1 MGGECSRG
9 ARERDALPYAGALT
23 NQREVAM
30 KQEFER
36 LDTKLIHAGEPHP
49 RINGAVAMPIF
60 QTAMFEY
67 EGESDYHA
75 LRYIRLNN
83 TPNHEVLHAKLAAL
97 ENAEAALVTA
107 SGMAAIST
115 TLLTLLTKGDH
126 LLVQDSLYGG
136 THDLVTKD
144 FSGFGIDHDFVD
156 GGDPG
161 TWESQLRPTTKAF
174 YLESVSNPLLK
185 VPDIEAAV
193 EFAKAH
199 RLVTVIDNTFPSPF
213 NFRPIEWGIDLSLH
227 SCTKYLNGHSDI
239 VAGAVIGR
247 AEHVDPIR
255 KRLNHLGGSLDP
267 HACFLLHRGMKTLAV
282 RMRHHNESAL
292 AIARFLAGHKAVK
305 HVNHPGLDGHP
316 HHARAMKLFDGT
328 SGMLSF
334 EPRGGVKA
342 ARDFIARV
350 KLAIGAPSL
359 GGVETLV
366 TLPST
371 TSHSGMKPEDRAK
384 LGITDSLIRVSIG
397 LEATED
403 LIEDFGQ
410 AL

>member
-1 MGGECSRG
+1 M
-9 ARERDALPYAGALT
+9 
-23 NQREVAM
+23 Q
-30 KQEFER
+30 KEFAS
-36 LDTKLIHAGEPHP
+36 LDTKLIHAGEPDP
-49 RINGAVAMPIF
+49 RIGGAVAMPVF

-67 EGESDYHA
+67 AGEADYHA

-115 TLLTLLTKGDH
+115 TLLTLLGPGDH
-126 LLVQDSLYGG
+126 MLAQDCLYGG

-144 FSGFGIDHDFVD
+144 FPGFRIECDFVD
-156 GGDPG
+156 GADPVA
-161 TWESQLRPTTKAF
+161 WEAKLRPTTRVF
-174 YLESVSNPLLK
+174 YLESMSNPLLQ
-185 VPDIEAAV
+185 VPDIESAV

-199 RLVTVIDNTFPSPF
+199 GLVTVIDNTFPSPF
-213 NFRPIEWGIDLSLH
+213 NFRPPERGIDLSLH

-247 AEHVDPIR
+247 RELVERVR

-282 RMRHHNESAL
+282 RMRHHNASAL
-292 AIARFLAGHKAVK
+292 SIARFLAGHAAVRQ
-305 HVNHPGLDGHP
+305 VNHPGLDGHP
-316 HHARAMKLFDGT
+316 HHARAAKLFDGT

-334 EPRGGVKA
+334 ELKGGLKA
-342 ARDFIARV
+342 ARDFIARTE
-350 KLAIGAPSL
+350 LAIGAPSL

-366 TLPST
+366 TLPAT
-371 TSHSGMKPEDRAK
+371 TSHLGMQPEDRRR
-384 LGITDSLIRVSIG
+384 LGITDSLVRVSVG

-403 LIEDFGQ
+403 LIADFGR
-410 AL
+410 ALA